1 MTKDKSIS
9 YKDSGV
15 SLDAAQE
22 VVTAYKSST
31 EKTNTPG
38 VVSQIGGF
46 GALFS
51 MSKAGFSSD
60 AYLVSGTDGVGTKL
74 ELAAA
79 LDTHD
84 TIGQDLVAM
93 CVNDIAVMGAQPLFF
108 LDYLATGKLNVNQ
121 AADIVGGIADACK
134 IANCALMGGETA
146 EMPGFYAD
154 SRYDLAGFCVGA
166 VEPADLI
173 SPKKIKG
180 DEILVGF
187 ASSGFHSNGYS
198 LVRKIIDAKNIAL
211 DAPFE
216 DGEGEIKKT
225 IGEAL
230 LEPTY
235 IYVELIQT
243 LMKEVEI
250 NGLAHITGGGFEEN
264 IPRILPE
271 HIGAIVDTTTWPVP
285 PICKF
290 ICDAGKVTPQ
300 ERYRTFNMGLGLVG
314 AFDKSLVDKVISI
327 SSKLGFPAFQ
337 IGQLRDSDPTCE
349 IVYA

>member
-9 YKDSGV
+9 YADSGV
-15 SLDAAQE
+15 SLDAAQK
-22 VVTAYKSST
+22 VVSAYKSST

-38 VVSQIGGF
+38 VVSEIGGF

-51 MSKAGFSSD
+51 MSKAGFSPD

-79 LDTHD
+79 LNIHN

-93 CVNDIAVMGAQPLFF
+93 CVNDIAVMGARPVFF
-108 LDYLATGKLNVNQ
+108 LDYLATGKLDVNQ
-121 AADIVGGIADACK
+121 ASEIVGGIADACK

-146 EMPGFYAD
+146 EMPGFYAN
-154 SRYDLAGFCVGA
+154 SRYDLAGFCVGG
-166 VEPADLI
+166 VEPTDLI

-180 DEILVGF
+180 EEVLVGF

-198 LVRKIIDAKNIAL
+198 LIRKILDEKNIDL

-216 DGEGEIKKT
+216 KGKT
-225 IGEAL
+225 VGQTL

-235 IYVELIQT
+235 IYVELVQT

-250 NGLAHITGGGFEEN
+250 NGLAHITGGGFDEN

-271 HIGAIVDTTTWPVP
+271 NVGAIVDTSSWPVP

-290 ICDAGKVTPQ
+290 ICDAGNVTPH
-300 ERYRTFNMGLGLVG
+300 ERYKTFNMGIGLVG
-314 AFDKSLVDKVISI
+314 AFDKDDVAKAISI
-327 SSKLGFPAFQ
+327 SEQLGFPAYN
-337 IGQLRDSDPTCE
+337 IGHLRTSDSGCE
-349 IVYA
+349 VVIA